1 MRESIGSTF
10 TLNMIILFI
19 IIVFGILAA
28 TMSYYK
34 AFKIN
39 SRILDA
45 LEQYEGYNEPAKNEI
60 NRILASIGYPANASK
75 SKCAPERDG
84 AKLSSISEEVPW
96 QLYCVYYHKNDTGKN
111 DAKRVGT
118 KNKNNEPIY
127 YNYSVASYIYIDL
140 PTTRPR
146 LGEILNSDKKATIVT
161 KGKTFN
167 IIFNT
172 KNDWEQY
179 TNKHEYNVSI
189 LNFEKQRRLIYKGAR
204 ILLKDGN
211 YSGVVN
217 DINDYGM

>member
-84 AKLSSISEEVPW
+84 AKLSSISEEVPG

-127 YNYSVASYIYIDL
+127 YNYSVVTYIYIQL
-140 PTTRPR
+140 P
-146 LGEILNSDKKATIVT
+146 IVGAFKVPVYT
-161 KGKTFN
+161 KGERT
-167 IIFNT
+167 
-172 KNDWEQY
+172 
-179 TNKHEYNVSI
+179 YNFSCKI
-189 LNFEKQRRLIYKGAR
+189 CTANGKCEFAERRRCVGQGDR
-204 ILLKDGN
+204 
-211 YSGVVN
+211 
-217 DINDYGM
+217 YGES